1 MPILLVI
8 QKTIVIY
15 HKVSLYILFSTC
27 NSMLDQIST
36 LQEVIMQCMLPGQI
50 FCFVYEYVGSQ
61 RF

>member
-50 FCFVYEYVGSQ
+50 FCFVYE
-61 RF
+61 